1 MGKNSQIHLFIE
13 TELKERLEKEAEENC
28 ISLSELCRQ
37 RVRVNDRL
45 KRVENVLDILLA
57 KITKI
62 SQDQAFLL
70 KSSG

>member
-37 RVRVNDRL
+37 KIRTGNRL
-45 KRVENVLDILLA
+45 KRIEEILEKLCNSKE
-57 KITKI
+57 KI
-62 SQDQAFLL
+62 DL
-70 KSSG
+70 